1 MCVVDYARD
10 SSDTDFVP
18 GDDSDVEYEPVSG
31 PEEDPP
37 INGNSSE
44 ESDHIISTKVIEV
57 PVSDD
62 IQFADSECTDS
73 YTHESDSEFDLCDY
87 WHCAQC
93 GAENNNPLYRYCEK
107 CFQIRKSFFPPRPKR
122 KKRETKTDEIPETFS
137 QDSGVNSASQES
149 LDNPGEGSSNPKI
162 NHTLSSNC
170 KKRRADSAD
179 RSIPKRKRLSRTD
192 SDTDLCSDDSK
203 STKIVKNL
211 VKTISD
217 PAVSIEVVDGSKVR
231 EETVTTDSKELCIV
245 CISEPKSGIFIHG
258 RIGHICCC
266 YKCAMKVWSKTK
278 RCPVCNSKVSNVLKA
293 VVM

>member
-1 MCVVDYARD
+1 MTMSSAIQDHSWRRHGSTETIHSIQGRETDYARD

-73 YTHESDSEFDLCDY
+73 YTYESDSEFDLCDY

-149 LDNPGEGSSNPKI
+149 LDNPDMATPSFYG
-162 NHTLSSNC
+162 
-170 KKRRADSAD
+170 KK
-179 RSIPKRKRLSRTD
+179 
-192 SDTDLCSDDSK
+192 
-203 STKIVKNL
+203 
-211 VKTISD
+211 
-217 PAVSIEVVDGSKVR
+217 
-231 EETVTTDSKELCIV
+231 
-245 CISEPKSGIFIHG
+245 
-258 RIGHICCC
+258 
-266 YKCAMKVWSKTK
+266 
-278 RCPVCNSKVSNVLKA
+278 
-293 VVM
+293 